1 MSEHQ
6 AEISWVRKGNA
17 FLDQKYSRE
26 HIWKFD
32 GGIEISASA
41 SPSIVPIPYSSEEC
55 IDPEEAFVAS
65 ISSCHMLFFLSIA
78 AKKGF
83 IVNSYADRAIGILSK
98 NNEKLSITHVK
109 LNPIVEFDGENQPD
123 FNMLS
128 EMHKESHGNCFIA
141 NSVNTDIEIVF

>member
-6 AEISWVRKGNA
+6 AEIIWSRKDEL
-17 FLDQKYSRE
+17 FLDQKYSRD

-32 GGIEISASA
+32 GGLEIKASA
-41 SPSIVPIPYSSEEC
+41 SPSIVPFPYSSAQN
-55 IDPEEAFVAS
+55 IDPEEAFIAS

-83 IVNSYADRAIGILSK
+83 IVNSYKDTAIGILSK
-98 NNEKLSITHVK
+98 NSNKLSITSVK

-123 FNMLS
+123 GNSLS
-128 EMHKESHGNCFIA
+128 EIHEESHEKCFIA
-141 NSVNTDIEIVF
+141 NSVKTEIDIVI